1 MYRIKNGLILLGIG
15 ISGFLLRKKI
25 LEYLVTIGIQPKLSG
40 FEYLRLA
47 IKLVMQNKNY
57 LANITKML
65 YPEIA
70 ELSGTRTACVE
81 RSIRHAIEVSYNC
94 NGLLGLNDI
103 YGFVIYNGKRK
114 PTNGELIALI
124 ADKMIMEG

>member
-1 MYRIKNGLILLGIG
+1 MEKRDLALN
-15 ISGFLLRKKI
+15 KKI

-47 IKLVMQNKNY
+47 IKFVMRNKNY
-57 LANITKML
+57 LVNITKML

-114 PTNGELIALI
+114 PTNGELIALLTEKLEI
-124 ADKMIMEG
+124 EMTKSGT

>member
-1 MYRIKNGLILLGIG
+1 MEKKDLALN
-15 ISGFLLRKKI
+15 KKI

-65 YPEIA
+65 YPVCQKVRQSQGKA
-70 ELSGTRTACVE
+70 SWLYWQSQGKLSCQ
-81 RSIRHAIEVSYNC
+81 YNQ
-94 NGLLGLNDI
+94 D
-103 YGFVIYNGKRK
+103 
-114 PTNGELIALI
+114 ALP
-124 ADKMIMEG
+124 